1 MFPFIGCQ
9 SQNVAN
15 NVLPLVLSA
24 PGRRAPQLGN
34 QTTSTDLKTNCLSNS
49 MLPYMFIFLIWL
61 QYVWLPQ
68 CRIYVYTNGSILR
81 VIPQGC
87 VFIYPQMSKLS
98 CFVYTLQ
105 IWRIQR
111 CKCLFVRLWLSLMSS
126 RHCSPYLIVFKHLTR
141 NLASE
146 RTGKESKM
154 KWSEH

>member
-1 MFPFIGCQ
+1 M
-9 SQNVAN
+9 
-15 NVLPLVLSA
+15 
-24 PGRRAPQLGN
+24 
-34 QTTSTDLKTNCLSNS
+34 
-49 MLPYMFIFLIWL
+49 
-61 QYVWLPQ
+61 WLPQ
-68 CRIYVYTNGSILR
+68 CRIYVFTNGSILR

-154 KWSEH
+154 KRSEHKLIKTKNWKFQNLWQYSIQMWYLDYFLFVGQLVICMSAWWL